1 MKKLTGLSLL
11 LTSTLSFWQK
21 TKVSIFRFLH
31 ILGFMSFLLFSSLA
45 YGGPIEQ
52 DFDFKDAQNIFEA
65 DLKAIKEGNI
75 DLALNWI
82 PTENTPKLE
91 KQVAMQYSYELI
103 QAIEEGE
110 RRNSIRMAHLLGV
123 ETEVPNTI
131 GTAILQ
137 AVVKSLSQPDSS
149 ADCYGTV
156 KKINQ

>member
-1 MKKLTGLSLL
+1 
-11 LTSTLSFWQK
+11 
-21 TKVSIFRFLH
+21 
-31 ILGFMSFLLFSSLA
+31 MSFLLFSSLA